1 MTCAWLLHLVI
12 RLHVF
17 SLSGTKIGMK

>member
-1 MTCAWLLHLVI
+1 VI